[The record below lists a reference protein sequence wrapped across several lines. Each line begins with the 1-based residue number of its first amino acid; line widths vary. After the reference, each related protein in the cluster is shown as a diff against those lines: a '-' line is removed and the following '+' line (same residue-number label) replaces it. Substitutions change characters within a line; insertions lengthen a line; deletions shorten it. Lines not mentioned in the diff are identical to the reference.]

1 VQVKTPGKFSSLA
14 WSPMANYSADFGM
27 GLLAGGM
34 TDGSICLWDP
44 SKVIEGH
51 AKPQLSA
58 MKHHTGAVSLHFNPT
73 AASNHLLASGGA
85 DANVLIHALDRPDTP
100 KQPFVPAPD
109 PSAAKHTAEV
119 TKVAWNTQVPHI
131 LASASMNGSTHIWD
145 LRQKK
150 SWCELRDAKKCP
162 VTDLCWNPTEGL
174 QIVTAS
180 GDDANP
186 VVSMWDLR
194 SSTTMPLSQLAGHTQ
209 GILSMSWCPH
219 DTSLL
224 LTCGKDNHTFVWDLF
239 ERRPVFELSADT
251 TASAAANSG
260 FGGFGMSAAGRRYE
274 CNWSPKQR
282 AVLST
287 CSFDRKVQV
296 YSLSGT
302 RTASARAP
310 KWLRKPGGAGFGFGG
325 KLATFAQPL
334 SAEGKPLVA
343 PPGQIIPAPVTV
355 RTVVED
361 KAFVN
366 ASVEFEA
373 ALATKNL
380 KGLCEVKAAEAD
392 AKAANKEGE
401 EGKEEV
407 HEASVWRFVQL
418 VFEDSARAKLLLK
431 LGFDPAAI
439 AAEVASMCPDTA
451 TLPEPQPSA
460 LASDTPPVV
469 DGGANSNAT
478 AEDFFGGG
486 GDGASSEAV
495 ITDAQVVEKNG
506 SDHLVKEE
514 KEEGEGDKKEAP
526 VSDTAAV
533 PTAAPAPSSS
543 ASLPGAAGAGEE
555 VASMLVGES
564 PAVKRALL
572 VGNFAAA
579 VDGCFARGQLAD
591 ALLLASCGGAE
602 LWEATRLRYF
612 EAQAAKR
619 PFLAVVAAII
629 NSRLGDLV
637 ATSDPAEWK
646 ETLAILSTYG
656 KSDEFSSL
664 CEQLGE
670 VLEGAGDEK
679 AASLCYLCAIN
690 VPKTVSI
697 WIGELKQQQ
706 AKSLGRL
713 DSMLL
718 HALVE
723 KVTVFTASPDGS
735 DATSAMDLGPE
746 MAALFTQYGEMLA
759 QQGEMVTA
767 VKYLSLAGEA
777 ASATVELQ
785 HRLFLAAQLDR
796 TVGPQA
802 TPPPLFAP
810 VTIGV
815 CPHSGT
821 VQVPLPPAPEPSP
834 AEVAAAAADIYGAV
848 PQQTYGQVPGG
859 QAAAAN
865 QRTMAEG
872 TDPNTGLPLGW
883 IWQQDQAG
891 NVYYVNTIS
900 GVTQWEVPQP
910 APVAPAAAAA
920 PSPAVAAPA
929 QAVAQP
935 ATYAPQP
942 EPAPAPVAAPAA
954 PLPGMPKLDGF
965 KSGPG
970 KKSEAYVPQVAPGAG
985 ADFGAS
991 ADPSAVPEELKAIV
1005 PLLNDLQAK
1014 LTSSCT
1020 AAVEKKQLGEVSKAA
1035 AILIGKLGHGAVSSE
1050 VGYKALAMVNAVGAR
1065 DYATAGSIHKDLTT
1079 SAWDEHKDWVKGI
1092 KGLVMLAQKKL

>member
-1 VQVKTPGKFSSLA
+1 
-14 WSPMANYSADFGM
+14 
-27 GLLAGGM
+27 
-34 TDGSICLWDP
+34 
-44 SKVIEGH
+44 
-51 AKPQLSA
+51 
-58 MKHHTGAVSLHFNPT
+58 
-73 AASNHLLASGGA
+73 
-85 DANVLIHALDRPDTP
+85 
-100 KQPFVPAPD
+100 
-109 PSAAKHTAEV
+109 
-119 TKVAWNTQVPHI
+119 
-131 LASASMNGSTHIWD
+131 
-145 LRQKK
+145 
-150 SWCELRDAKKCP
+150 
-162 VTDLCWNPTEGL
+162 
-174 QIVTAS
+174 
-180 GDDANP
+180 
-186 VVSMWDLR
+186 
-194 SSTTMPLSQLAGHTQ
+194 
-209 GILSMSWCPH
+209 
-219 DTSLL
+219 
-224 LTCGKDNHTFVWDLF
+224 
-239 ERRPVFELSADT
+239 
-251 TASAAANSG
+251 
-260 FGGFGMSAAGRRYE
+260 
-274 CNWSPKQR
+274 
-282 AVLST
+282 VLST

-310 KWLRKPGGAGFGFGG
+310 KWLRKPCGAGFGFGG

-361 KAFVN
+361 KAFVS
-366 ASVEFEA
+366 ASIEFEA

-380 KGLCEVKAAEAD
+380 KGLCEVKAEEAD
-392 AKAANKEGE
+392 VKALNKEGD
-401 EGKEEV
+401 EGKEEEK

-439 AAEVASMCPDTA
+439 AAEVASMCPDA
-451 TLPEPQPSA
+451 SSLPPPQPEA
-460 LASDTPPVV
+460 LATDAAPPPVV
-469 DGGANSNAT
+469 DPSNGGASSNAT
-478 AEDFFGGG
+478 AEDFFGGSG
-486 GDGASSEAV
+486 GDGSEAV
-495 ITDAQVVEKNG
+495 ITDAEVVEKNG
-506 SDHLVKEE
+506 SDGLVKEE
-514 KEEGEGDKKEAP
+514 EEEDKDTKEAP
-526 VSDTAAV
+526 TSDTTTTE
-533 PTAAPAPSSS
+533 PTAAPASS
-543 ASLPGAAGAGEE
+543 AAGAGEE

-670 VLEGAGDEK
+670 VLEKAGNEK

-706 AKSLGRL
+706 AKALGRL

-735 DATSAMDLGPE
+735 DAASAMDLGPE

-777 ASATVELQ
+777 ATTTVALQ

-796 TVGPQA
+796 TLGPQA
-802 TPPPLFAP
+802 MPPPPFAP
-810 VTIGV
+810 ATIGV
-815 CPHSGT
+815 CPHSGS

-834 AEVAAAAADIYGAV
+834 AAVPTAADVYGAA

-859 QAAAAN
+859 QPAAN
-865 QRTMAEG
+865 QQQQPMEG

-900 GVTQWEVPQP
+900 GVTQWEMPQP
-910 APVAPAAAAA
+910 TPVAAPAAAAPVA
-920 PSPAVAAPA
+920 APAVAAPA
-929 QAVAQP
+929 APVAQP
-935 ATYAPQP
+935 ASYAP
-942 EPAPAPVAAPAA
+942 EPTPAAAPVAAPAA

-970 KKSEAYVPQVAPGAG
+970 RKSEAYVPQVAPGAG
-985 ADFGAS
+985 ANFGAS
-991 ADPSAVPEELKAIV
+991 ADPAAVPEELKGIV

-1014 LTSSCT
+1014 LTGLCT

-1050 VGYKALAMVNAVGAR
+1050 VGHKALAMVNAVSAR